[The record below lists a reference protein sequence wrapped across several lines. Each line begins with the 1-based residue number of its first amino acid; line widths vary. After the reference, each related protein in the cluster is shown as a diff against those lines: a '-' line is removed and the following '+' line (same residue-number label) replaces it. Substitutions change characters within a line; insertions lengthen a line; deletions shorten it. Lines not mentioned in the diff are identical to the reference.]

1 MLTAKEQEID
11 LGTLPF
17 GKPKVF
23 SYELTNK
30 GTEQVHVTKISVGCH
45 ACTKAEMPN
54 PVVKPGETALL
65 NVIFTPGST
74 GINKKAVSLQ
84 YGKTV
89 LKLKFK
95 SIVNK

>member
-30 GTEQVHVTKISVGCH
+30 GNETVRITKISVGCH
-45 ACTKAEMPN
+45 ACTKAEMPK
-54 PVVKPGETALL
+54 PIVEPGETVLL
-65 NVIFTPGST
+65 NVTFTPGST
-74 GINKKAVSLQ
+74 GVNRKAVSLQ